1 MGHVL
6 AQEDFSDFPI
16 GPIPIDNTATGEY
29 HYRGP
34 QGYAGRWYP
43 SVNRAEWIVVE
54 HEGRHRIIPGRTRG
68 VHGPRDKAPTLV
80 TGDPLWAD
88 YTAEARVQPLRTD
101 GFVGLAFRYESSRAY
116 YRLQLEDGKAQL
128 LYVSHGT
135 EEKLAGVEFDY
146 SCDET
151 YALRVSVEGDS
162 IQGFVNGELLLETTD
177 DRYKTGRVALV
188 AAVPAFFDS
197 LEVTASDEAHAAY
210 IQTRDETQRE
220 LDELRE
226 RYPKPVVWRKI
237 STRGFGAGRQIR
249 FGHLAG
255 DERLDFVLGQ
265 NMKFAGNNFQ
275 TIQCLTA
282 MNLDGEV
289 LWQFG
294 EPVDAEDA
302 GMITSDVPFQ
312 IYDIDGDGRDE
323 VLGIKNF
330 ILYVLDGRTGE
341 VKASMPTPVAPH
353 GERAGSLDETVFHR
367 ISGDSILIAN
377 FRGLERP
384 SDIVVKDRYNNV
396 WAYDDE
402 FNLLWTVRCNTG
414 HFAQPYD
421 FDGDGRDELYVGYTL
436 IGPDGEVR
444 WSKDWADHT
453 DEIVIGA
460 FDPDR
465 DDVQIG
471 IVCGDEG
478 FNILTPD
485 GEVLHREMLGHG
497 QRVSAAKYRDDLP
510 GLQYYA
516 VTYWGNPGI
525 VSFHDCRGQKLFSF
539 EPAATGTIASPVN
552 WAGDGVELLLLSTSV
567 EHGGMV
573 DGHGRRV
580 VVFPDDGH
588 PDLASEVLD
597 LTGDARD
604 EIVTWD
610 MERLWIYTQDRPFEG
625 ERIYK
630 PRRFPHYNASNYRG
644 EVSLPGSDDVR

>member
-1 MGHVL
+1 MAQTL
-6 AQEDFSDFPI
+6 AREDFSDFPI

-29 HYRGP
+29 HYRAPDGHIG
-34 QGYAGRWYP
+34 QWYP
-43 SVNRAEWIVVE
+43 SVNRAEWTVVE
-54 HEGRHRIIPGRTRG
+54 HEGRHRILATRTRG
-68 VHGPRDKAPTLV
+68 VHGDRAKAPTLV

-88 YTAEARVQPLRTD
+88 YTAETRVQPLRPD

-116 YRLQLEDGKAQL
+116 YRLQLEEGKAQL

-135 EEKLAGVEFDY
+135 EEELAATEFDY

-151 YALRVSVEGDS
+151 YALRVSVEGDK
-162 IQGFVNGELLLETTD
+162 IQAFVERELILEATD

-188 AAVPAFFDS
+188 AAVPALFDS
-197 LEVTASDEAHAAY
+197 LHVSASHAAHEAFVH
-210 IQTRDETQRE
+210 TRERTQRE
-220 LDELRE
+220 LDDLRE
-226 RYPKPVVWRKI
+226 RYPKPVVWKKI
-237 STRGFGAGRQIR
+237 DTRGFGAGRQIR
-249 FGHLAG
+249 FGHLTSN
-255 DERLDFVLGQ
+255 DRLDFVLAQ
-265 NMKFAGNNFQ
+265 NMKLAGNNFQ

-282 MNLDGEV
+282 MDLDGDI

-302 GMITSDVPFQ
+302 GMITSDVAFQ

-330 ILYVLDGRTGE
+330 RLYVLDGQTGE

-384 SDIVVKDRYNNV
+384 SDIVIKDRYNTV
-396 WAYDDE
+396 WAYDNE
-402 FNLLWTVRCNTG
+402 FNLLWSVRCNTG

-444 WSKDWADHT
+444 WSKDWDDHT

-460 FDPDR
+460 FNPER

-471 IVCGDEG
+471 IACGDEG
-478 FNILTPD
+478 FNILSPT
-485 GEVLHREMLGHG
+485 GETLYREMLGHA
-497 QRVSAAKYRDDLP
+497 QRLSAARYRDDLP
-510 GLQYYA
+510 GLQYYV

-525 VSFHDCRGQKLFSF
+525 ISFHDCTGQKLFSF
-539 EPAATGTIASPVN
+539 EPAATGSIASPVN
-552 WAGDGVELLLLSTSV
+552 WTGNGVELSLLSGSI

-588 PDLASEVLD
+588 PDLAAEVLD

-604 EIVTWD
+604 EIVLWD
-610 MERLWIYTQDRPFEG
+610 MERVWIYTQDRPFDG
-625 ERIYK
+625 DRIYR
-630 PRRFPHYNASNYRG
+630 PMRFPHYNASNYRG
-644 EVSLPGSDDVR
+644 EISLPGCDDE